1 MWRKALEIFLVV
13 LTWAAM
19 AAYVVCSYLLVERHK
34 ENQKVERVDVVVKGG
49 SMPGLLITPERV
61 RDMLLEQNIATIGT
75 KITQVDTDAIESM
88 ICSHG
93 FVDDVDIYT
102 SYSGT
107 LHINISQRM
116 PVMRLLTKG
125 YDVYV
130 TSDGF
135 VFGSPTSAALYVPV
149 VSGDYRPIF
158 EPHFEGRMESVLESF
173 RRQTDDSIAI
183 IAKSAEPV
191 KDRERRLKERR
202 KEIRDSSVKK
212 ENIEAWKIE
221 RKRLLKN
228 IEGHLRDCDRD
239 FERIAAR
246 QRGVESRF
254 EKRQRDYNDFCN
266 FLSFIE
272 HISADKF
279 WRAEIVQI
287 VAEKNSAGSI
297 SLNLIPRSGDY
308 SILFGEV
315 ADSKAKLERLQR
327 FYDDVAAST
336 GWDSYKSVDVSI
348 AGRIVC
354 TKREKEI

>member
-1 MWRKALEIFLVV
+1 MWRRALEIFLVV

-19 AAYVVCSYLLVERHK
+19 VAYVAYCCILVEKHK
-34 ENQKVERVDVVVKGG
+34 ESQQVVRVDVRVEGG

-61 RDMLLEQNIATIGT
+61 REMLLEQNIATIGT
-75 KITQVDTDAIESM
+75 KITQVNTDAIEDM

-149 VSGDYRPIF
+149 VSGNYRPIF
-158 EPHFEGRMESVLESF
+158 EPRFEGRLESVLESF
-173 RRQTDDSIAI
+173 RRQADDSIAI
-183 IAKSAEPV
+183 IGKRAEPV
-191 KDRERRLKERR
+191 KAKESRLKERR
-202 KEIRDSSVKK
+202 REIRDSSVKK
-212 ENIEAWKIE
+212 EHAQAWKIE

-228 IEGHLRDCDRD
+228 IEGHLRDCNREFD
-239 FERIAAR
+239 RIAAQ
-246 QRGVESRF
+246 QRAVESRF
-254 EKRQRDYNDFCN
+254 EQKRRDFNDFRN
-266 FLSFIE
+266 LLGFIQ
-272 HISADKF
+272 HTASDKF
-279 WRAEIVQI
+279 WKAEIVQI
-287 VAEKNSAGSI
+287 VANTSSMGTM
-297 SLNLIPRSGDY
+297 SLTLIPRSGNY
-308 SILFGEV
+308 RILFG
-315 ADSKAKLERLQR
+315 DLSDQKAKLERLQH
-327 FYDDVAAST
+327 FYNDVAATT
-336 GWDSYKSVDVSI
+336 GWERYKSVDVSF

-354 TKREKEI
+354 TKREK